1 MWRPD
6 QPLFDA
12 RFRLYVEAAV
22 RPQFFRDG
30 MAHRDSTILL
40 RPKYH
45 AAIHKRRY
53 AWQQVADYLR
63 STSLGTT
70 SQPASKP
77 IASKRR
83 RSCSPHRL
91 PPATPSRLFSAGLA
105 PRHRKGPEELC
116 RPWCSQIDRYL
127 SLLWNRPDQA
137 APAWRE

>member
-12 RFRLYVEAAV
+12 RFRLYVEAAF

-40 RPKYH
+40 RPKHH

-53 AWQQVADYLR
+53 AWHQVADYLR

-70 SQPASKP
+70 PKAANKP

-83 RSCSPHRL
+83 RLCSPHRL
-91 PPATPSRLFSAGLA
+91 RPAAPGRLFSAGL
-105 PRHRKGPEELC
+105 
-116 RPWCSQIDRYL
+116 
-127 SLLWNRPDQA
+127 
-137 APAWRE
+137 